1 MPVMELGRCVVKSQ
15 GREAGQKAVIVDILD
30 RNFVL
35 ITGPQNVSGIK
46 RKRANIK
53 HLEPLEQKIE
63 IARGAADDE
72 VETVLQQEGLLE
84 DFKTPIKL

>member
-1 MPVMELGRCVVKSQ
+1 MKSQ
-15 GREAGQKAVIVDILD
+15 GREAGRKAVIVDILD

-53 HLEPLEQKIE
+53 HLEPLQQKLT
-63 IARGAADDE
+63 IARGATDDD
-72 VETVLQQEGLLE
+72 VEAALQSEGFLD
-84 DFKTPIKL
+84 DFKTPVNI

>member
-15 GREAGQKAVIVDILD
+15 GRQAGHKAVIVDILD

-53 HLEPLEQKIE
+53 HLEPLAQKLP
-63 IARGAADDE
+63 IARGSADADVEAALE
-72 VETVLQQEGLLE
+72 QEGLLE
-84 DFKTPIKL
+84 EFKTPVKI